1 MILEPRD
8 LSAIWATR
16 TVRRADSA
24 LDIMIIWAIGGGV
37 ILYPKIA

>member
-8 LSAIWATR
+8 LSTIWATR

-24 LDIMIIWAIGGGV
+24 LAYHDYLGHRGV